1 MRNME
6 REPFKPI
13 IEKEEFLEEDKYLIG
28 VTHYNRYLFLPALN
42 IDEIIDLKCAID
54 DFLNLHKTT
63 KQ

>member
-1 MRNME
+1 ME
-6 REPFKPI
+6 RQAFKPI
-13 IEKEEFLEEDKYLIG
+13 IEKEEFVDGDKYLIG
-28 VTHYNRYLFLPALN
+28 VTHYNRYLYLPALT